1 MREMVRKFFIPFVFL
16 FSFTTSTFG
25 VSAATTS
32 TSTLDEVRQYIRD
45 YYVDTVSEDVL
56 NGSTPQEIVQHLDK
70 YSTYMTA
77 QEYQQFLDSINMEF
91 VGIGITFD
99 IDEAGIKV
107 TSVLK
112 GGPAERTGL
121 RAGDIITEVDGQ
133 SLAGKTSEQAVT
145 LITGQEGTT
154 VHIKVL
160 RPSTNETFTLDVAR
174 EKINW
179 PNVEFSRLAGNIG
192 YIRLYSFDSGSVND
206 IEQAIRSL
214 SGVKGWIFD
223 LRDNPGGYVD
233 AAQQILGFFP
243 NVKTAFQLRDRS
255 NVPEVY
261 DAIAQ
266 AVKMNGPIDVLV
278 NASSASAS
286 EMVAASVKDQKAAV
300 LYGQRTFGKGSMQQ
314 IFELSDGSVLKL
326 TIARFF
332 SPNGTTIHEVGVK
345 PNVWTAVNKEL
356 YAAHRDLLLK
366 QLSAYQSLGKLRNV
380 PADKVFTMKF
390 SRKLI
395 SDTSK
400 LGIKLYELGGQE
412 VPVTVQV
419 SKGTQLVIK
428 PNSSLKKGTSYLLVI
443 PPTVKSKDG
452 ALMKKGAYVEFSVA
466 K

>member
-1 MREMVRKFFIPFVFL
+1 MRKMVRALVIPFVFL
-16 FSFTTSTFG
+16 LSMTTSM
-25 VSAATTS
+25 VSASAATT
-32 TSTLDEVRQYIRD
+32 TSTLEEIRQYVRD
-45 YYVDTVSEDVL
+45 YYVDVVNESVL
-56 NGSTPQEIVQHLDK
+56 NGATPQEIVQQLDK
-70 YSTYMTA
+70 YSAYMTA
-77 QEYQQFLDSINMEF
+77 EEYQQFLDSINMEF

-107 TSVLK
+107 TSVLA

-133 SLAGKTSEQAVT
+133 SLAGKTSEQAVA

-154 VHIKVL
+154 VQLKAL
-160 RPSTNETFTLDVAR
+160 RPTTNETLTFSVMR

-192 YIRLYSFDSGSVND
+192 YIRLYSFDND
-206 IEQAIRSL
+206 AVGEIEQAIRSL
-214 SGVKGWIFD
+214 SGVKGWVFD
-223 LRDNPGGYVD
+223 LRNNPGGYVD

-243 NVKTAFQLRDRS
+243 NVTKAFQLRDRS
-255 NVPEVY
+255 SSEVF
-261 DAIAQ
+261 DAIPQ
-266 AVKMNGPIDVLV
+266 AVKMSGSVAVLI
-278 NASSASAS
+278 NSSSASAS
-286 EMVAASVKDQKAAV
+286 EMVAAAVKDQQAAV

-314 IFELSDGSVLKL
+314 LFNLSDGSVLKL
-326 TIARFF
+326 TVARFF
-332 SPNGTTIHEVGVK
+332 SPNGTTIHDVGVK
-345 PNVWTAVNKEL
+345 PTVWTTVNKEL

-366 QLSAYQSLGKLRNV
+366 QFRAYQSLGKLRNV
-380 PADKVFTMKF
+380 PTNKQFTMKF
-390 SRKLI
+390 SRKLAI

-400 LGIKLYELGGQE
+400 LGMKLYELGGQE

-428 PNSSLKKGTSYLLVI
+428 PSRPLTKGTPYLLVI

-452 ALMKKGAYVEFSVA
+452 VLMKKGAYVEFSVA

>member
-1 MREMVRKFFIPFVFL
+1 MQKMVRKFLIPLIFL
-16 FSFTTSTFG
+16 FSFTTSAFS

-32 TSTLDEVRQYIRD
+32 ASTLDEIRQYIRD

-56 NGSTPQEIVQHLDK
+56 NGSTPQEIVQRLDK

-91 VGIGITFD
+91 VGIGITMSED
-99 IDEAGIKV
+99 PAGIKV
-107 TSVLK
+107 VSVLK
-112 GGPAERTGL
+112 DGPAARAGL
-121 RAGDIITEVDGQ
+121 RAGDVITEVDGQ
-133 SLAGKTSEQAVT
+133 SLAGNAKEQAVT

-154 VHIKVL
+154 VHLKVL
-160 RPSTNETFTLDVAR
+160 RPSTNETLTFDIVR

-192 YIRLYSFDSGSVND
+192 YIRLYSFDSESVKD

-243 NVKTAFQLRDRS
+243 NVKKAFQLRDRT
-255 NVPEVY
+255 NEPEV
-261 DAIAQ
+261 
-266 AVKMNGPIDVLV
+266 KMSGPIDVLV
-278 NASSASAS
+278 NSSSASAS
-286 EMVAASVKDQKAAV
+286 EMVAASLKDQKAAV

-314 IFELSDGSVLKL
+314 IFSLSDGSVLKL

-332 SPNGTTIHEVGVK
+332 SPNGTAIHEVGVK
-345 PNVWTAVNKEL
+345 PNIMTAVNKEL
-356 YAAHRDLLLK
+356 YAAHRDLILK
-366 QLSAYQSLGKLRNV
+366 QLSTYQSLGKLRNV
-380 PADKVFTMKF
+380 PADKMFTMKF
-390 SRKLI
+390 SRKLTI

-400 LGIKLYELGGQE
+400 LGIKMYEIGGQE

-428 PNSSLKKGTSYLLVI
+428 PNSPLTKGASYILVI
-443 PPTVKSKDG
+443 PPTMKSKDG
-452 ALMKKGAYVEFSVA
+452 MVMKKGAFLEFSVA